1 MMGNSLL
8 RVVCAVAYTLLAVWL
23 LLALVHLGTWLLVI
37 GLAVLAVVIT
47 TKRLWAPVLLGLW
60 LGLH

>member
-1 MMGNSLL
+1 MVNSLL

-23 LLALVHLGTWLLVI
+23 LLALGNLGLWPLGI
-37 GLAVLAVVIT
+37 GLAVLAVVLT
-47 TKRLWAPVLLGLW
+47 TKRLWAAALLGLL

>member
-23 LLALVHLGTWLLVI
+23 LLALGKLGPWPLGI
-37 GLAVLAVVIT
+37 GLALVAAVLTV
-47 TKRLWAPVLLGLW
+47 KRLWGAALLGLL

>member
-1 MMGNSLL
+1 MLNSLL

-23 LLALVHLGTWLLVI
+23 LLALGNLGLWPLGI
-37 GLAVLAVVIT
+37 GLAVLAVVLT
-47 TKRLWAPVLLGLW
+47 TKRLWAAALLGLL